1 MSKHTKKDVVK
12 KYKPKLDKVDK
23 KLGKAENKLA
33 KKNEKKRGKFIKK
46 YEKETTKLNEAVGSK
61 GPSKFVGATPKEK
74 SSSKRIDKLEKKRD
88 KIADAGRKAYKAA
101 ESRNKKNNNPVNYKK
116 MSKEANFYMIPGSK
130 EVDTQGTFKIDKAV
144 ANMGIPT
151 NYGTVPTNDGHE
163 GGKKKE
169 TREEKGKRVYEEAM
183 ARLKAQKAQSEAKKK
198 MPKKKSLLPKITIGR
213 GTGLTTLND

>member
-23 KLGKAENKLA
+23 KLDRAENKLA
-33 KKNEKKRGKFIKK
+33 KKNEKKRGKSIKK

-61 GPSKFVGATPKEK
+61 GSSKWVGETPKEK

-144 ANMGIPT
+144 ANMGVPT
-151 NYGTVPTNDGHE
+151 NYGVTPPTNDNHPDKE
-163 GGKKKE
+163 KENKVTKKKKIGTE
-169 TREEKGKRVYEEAM
+169 NMSYEEKLAYYEKQ
-183 ARLKAQKAQSEAKKK
+183 RKAKKK
-198 MPKKKSLLPKITIGR
+198 KNPTVRMGMGTSLTSLS
-213 GTGLTTLND
+213 ND